1 MDTGTIG
8 PDSELLAKYR
18 LVCEN
23 ALRRLT
29 ADLKPD
35 DVAGRDV
42 AYARVRESNE
52 TFIRNNRE
60 KFGAGSA
67 SAFRGVVEEVI
78 AHDSHNGQIA
88 APASG
93 ADKTPVFVD
102 ENKAS
107 ENPARP
113 AASLRNM
120 SYDESRRSSLI
131 GGLIGFAL
139 ASFVGFAVWVIGA
152 PPADEVTRQELF
164 NAKFAKARPQI
175 EAAVQYLD
183 RVEQEI
189 VKRQKGDG
197 AALAAVAGKK
207 FVSLDKVLPELAKEM
222 PAAMPARTGMLVRA
236 TANGYKIVF
245 RSRLCSAVEF
255 ARPELL
261 DRVREPANT
270 AGLGCEYFGVW
281 NKPGAKF

>member
-1 MDTGTIG
+1 MDTESIG

-42 AYARVRESNE
+42 AYARIRESNE

-60 KFGAGSA
+60 KFGANSA
-67 SAFRGVVEEVI
+67 SAFRSVVEEVI
-78 AHDSHNGQIA
+78 AHDSHNGKIA

-93 ADKTPVFVD
+93 ADKKPVFGD

-107 ENPARP
+107 IFENPARP
-113 AASLRNM
+113 AANLRNL
-120 SYDESRRSSLI
+120 SYDGSRRSSLI

-164 NAKFAKARPQI
+164 NAKFAKALPQI

-189 VKRQKGDG
+189 V
-197 AALAAVAGKK
+197 AVAGKK

-236 TANGYKIVF
+236 TAKGYKIVF
-245 RSRLCSAVEF
+245 RSRLCAAVEF

-281 NKPGAKF
+281 NKAGARF